1 MLYLGHDSK
10 LNYPDAAMNT
20 DSFHAY
26 FKLEGLTADD
36 INSIVLNF
44 ENGITTGITSQTTKR
59 PISQTTS
66 GILSTVESSVED
78 QAPKA
83 YV

>member
-10 LNYPDAAMNT
+10 LNYPDAAMNI

-44 ENGITTGITSQTTKR
+44 ENGITTGIASPNDQTTNI
-59 PISQTTS
+59 PN
-66 GILSTVESSVED
+66 D
-78 QAPKA
+78 QINYGQIRK
-83 YV
+83 